1 MSKNTRHTIAWRYTS
16 DLISA
21 PPLASTS
28 LLIFIVSSPGPDF
41 LPWRPLQ
48 ASFSSKDISTRHHP
62 PRPSS
67 CTLVFY
73 FILASSALCALSYTP
88 LIFMHRAWPERQK
101 QAIVCSDPAIHP
113 FFGLVS
119 PCPAVKQ
126 YYIYFGQTS
135 LGHKTWSSRTNL
147 FQLSVRC
154 YLILCPFS
162 TYSTAS

>member
-88 LIFMHRAWPERQK
+88 LIFMHRAWPERQNK
-101 QAIVCSDPAIHP
+101 QSCAPIRLSIRFLAWYLHAQQSSSITST
-113 FFGLVS
+113 L
-119 PCPAVKQ
+119 VKQ
-126 YYIYFGQTS
+126 VLATR
-135 LGHKTWSSRTNL
+135 LGAAEP
-147 FQLSVRC
+147 
-154 YLILCPFS
+154 IFS
-162 TYSTAS
+162 NSASGVI